1 MSELLH
7 DQLAS
12 GVIDFLILRV
22 LHDGESYGYE
32 ITLELGEHGLKD
44 VREATVYTS
53 LKRLEKL
60 GCLASRQATAD
71 NGRQRRYY
79 AITRKGETTLDAGI
93 EEWHRLS
100 AVVHSVLTTT
110 AVRNDP

>member
-1 MSELLH
+1 MLH

-32 ITLELGEHGLKD
+32 ITLELGDHGLKD
-44 VREATVYTS
+44 VREATVYTG
-53 LKRLEKL
+53 LKRLERI
-60 GCLASRQATAD
+60 GCLASRRALAD

-93 EEWHRLS
+93 EEWHHLS
-100 AVVHSVLTTT
+100 AVVESVLG
-110 AVRNDP
+110 AGGGGQ

>member
-1 MSELLH
+1 MLQ

-12 GVIDFLILRV
+12 GVIDFLVLRV

-32 ITLELGEHGLKD
+32 ITLDLVDHGLKSL
-44 VREATVYTS
+44 REATVYTS
-53 LKRLEKL
+53 LKRMEGTGHLS
-60 GCLASRQATAD
+60 SRRATAD

-79 AITRKGETTLDAGI
+79 AITSQGETTLDAGI

-100 AVVHSVLTTT
+100 AVVASVLTTNSHEET
-110 AVRNDP
+110 R